1 MQFGKL
7 CLTDP
12 LHLILRF
19 LTFVYAQHT
28 FCPSLPYENY
38 SPSNEPYWVKNPHVQ
53 NRSNITYKVK
63 MMTATTTST
72 NTIKQ
77 QWNMSIMYQKSL
89 KWGLM
94 GIIKVSVKKLKKI
107 IFTNCSSWMCVKVR
121 MNRFGKIFIWIVF
134 TGSKYPLVPLSHRGS
149 KMFYFEQNTNFSHFD
164 PLFDA
169 CHQIKFRET
178 FKTDLEKTSRVLIL
192 GQ

>member
-19 LTFVYAQHT
+19 LTFVYAQLN

-53 NRSNITYKVK
+53 NRSNIMYKVK

-77 QWNMSIMYQKSL
+77 KWNMSIMYQKKS
-89 KWGLM
+89 
-94 GIIKVSVKKLKKI
+94 KVGSYGHYQSFSKKI
-107 IFTNCSSWMCVKVR
+107 LKNHFYKLFLLNVCQSSNEQIW
-121 MNRFGKIFIWIVF
+121 KIFYLNCIYGLKIPACPTIPKGVQNVLLWAKHEF
-134 TGSKYPLVPLSHRGS
+134 QSLWPTFWCMSSSKIQRNL
-149 KMFYFEQNTNFSHFD
+149 
-164 PLFDA
+164 
-169 CHQIKFRET
+169 
-178 FKTDLEKTSRVLIL
+178 
-192 GQ
+192 